1 MLVKLL
7 ITSGIS
13 VKVSGVRCQ
22 VSAPPQARKAVS
34 QIGKETLK
42 KRITNIEQGITNIE
56 VGYSTCREL
65 LCRTI
70 IIIFEKR
77 LSAPTPP
84 KRLRRPRAIPH
95 FIIRNFL
102 FDILRFA
109 VPTMGSFIQG
119 VRNTDFGLAGFQT
132 KMKKRFA
139 FHSRR

>member
-1 MLVKLL
+1 
-7 ITSGIS
+7 
-13 VKVSGVRCQ
+13 VSGVRFQ
-22 VSAPPQARKAVS
+22 VSAQPLAKKTAGL
-34 QIGKETLK
+34 IGKETLK

-77 LSAPTPP
+77 LSA
-84 KRLRRPRAIPH
+84 AIPH

-109 VPTMGSFIQG
+109 
-119 VRNTDFGLAGFQT
+119 
-132 KMKKRFA
+132 
-139 FHSRR
+139 FHK